1 MELFPKQI
9 VNDLNPLQGLGHFLE
24 CKSPLQGEKYFCSN
38 CQWCSK
44 PFLSKSLRKTSEG
57 VDLLFKLQL

>member
-24 CKSPLQGEKYFCSN
+24 CKSPFREKNIFAAIVNDVLNFFYQN
-38 CQWCSK
+38 
-44 PFLSKSLRKTSEG
+44 L
-57 VDLLFKLQL
+57 